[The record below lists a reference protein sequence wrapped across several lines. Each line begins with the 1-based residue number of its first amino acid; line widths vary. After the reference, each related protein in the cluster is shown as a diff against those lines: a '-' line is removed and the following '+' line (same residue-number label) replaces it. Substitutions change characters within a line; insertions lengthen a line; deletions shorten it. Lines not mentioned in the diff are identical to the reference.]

1 MMNFKRIEETT
12 KDLEKIGNILTKRFD
27 SLVSQAKSELENIPE
42 DKKEQFKTIMAEVE
56 KASKDQDVAKLT
68 ELQNQLHGLIR

>member
-1 MMNFKRIEETT
+1 MMNFKSIEETT

>member
-1 MMNFKRIEETT
+1 MNLKSIEETT
-12 KDLEKIGNILTKRFD
+12 KDLEKIGKILTKRFD
-27 SLVSQAKSELENIPE
+27 SLVSQAKSELQNIPE

>member
-1 MMNFKRIEETT
+1 MMNFKSIEETT

-56 KASKDQDVAKLT
+56 KASKDQDDAKLT
-68 ELQNQLHGLIR
+68 EFQNQ

>member
-1 MMNFKRIEETT
+1 MMNFKSIEETT
-12 KDLEKIGNILTKRFD
+12 KDLEKIGKILTKRFD
-27 SLVSQAKSELENIPE
+27 SLVSQAKSELQNIPE

>member
-1 MMNFKRIEETT
+1 MMNFKSIEETT
-12 KDLEKIGNILTKRFD
+12 KDLEKIGKILTKRFD
-27 SLVSQAKSELENIPE
+27 SLVSQAKSELQNIPE
-42 DKKEQFKTIMAEVE
+42 DKKEQVKTIMAEVE

>member
-1 MMNFKRIEETT
+1 MNLKSIEETT
-12 KDLEKIGNILTKRFD
+12 KDLEKIGKILTKRFD

>member
-1 MMNFKRIEETT
+1 MMNFKSIEETT

-56 KASKDQDVAKLT
+56 KASKDQDVPKLT

>member
-1 MMNFKRIEETT
+1 MMNFKSIEETT

-68 ELQNQLHGLIR
+68 ELQNQLHGLIS

>member
-1 MMNFKRIEETT
+1 MMNFKSIEETT
-12 KDLEKIGNILTKRFD
+12 KDLEKIGKILTKRFD

>member
-1 MMNFKRIEETT
+1 MMNFKAIEETT
-12 KDLEKIGNILTKRFD
+12 KDLEKIGKILTKRFD

>member
-1 MMNFKRIEETT
+1 MMNFKSIEETT

-56 KASKDQDVAKLT
+56 KES
-68 ELQNQLHGLIR
+68 

>member
-1 MMNFKRIEETT
+1 MMNFKSIEETT

-68 ELQNQLHGLIR
+68 ELLEKV

>member
-1 MMNFKRIEETT
+1 MMNLKSIEETT
-12 KDLEKIGNILTKRFD
+12 KDLEKIGKILTKRFD
-27 SLVSQAKSELENIPE
+27 SLVSQAKSELQNIPE

>member
-1 MMNFKRIEETT
+1 MNFKSIEETT
-12 KDLEKIGNILTKRFD
+12 KDLEKIGKILTKRFD